1 MDIPE
6 TIQCTPREPA
16 RKGAAHKLR
25 AQGRVPVVA
34 YGPGKSPRHL
44 AADAKLFFLQRVTYG
59 LSRVYNVEVAGQESF
74 KALIKEM
81 QLDPVTQA
89 LLHVDL
95 YTVDMTRKIK
105 VPVLV
110 ELTGKPVGVV
120 DGGLLQHI
128 LRTVEVQCLP
138 DRVPAKL
145 SVDVSALKIGGA
157 VHLSD
162 IKLPEGVEFTSRSDE
177 AVATVVP
184 PEAEEVAAAVVPAE
198 GELAAAVPGAEGE
211 AAAAAPAAGAEGAA
225 PAEAGKAGAKPAG
238 AGKAAGGAKSAGKEA
253 PEKGKKGKKED

>member
-1 MDIPE
+1 MDIPQ
-6 TIQCTPREPA
+6 TIQCTPREPG

-34 YGPGKSPRHL
+34 YGPGKPARHL

-59 LSRVYNVEVAGQESF
+59 LSRVYDVEVAGQEGF

-81 QLDPVTQA
+81 QLDPVSQA

-110 ELTGKPVGVV
+110 ELTGKPLGVV

-128 LRTVEVQCLP
+128 LRTAEVQCLP

-145 SVDVSALKIGGA
+145 TVDVSALKIGGA

-184 PEAEEVAAAVVPAE
+184 RRTTVISSATASTSSSLCEMKMIDRPSLFSSRSASNSSSTSDGTRTAVGSSRMSV
-198 GELAAAVPGAEGE
+198 
-211 AAAAAPAAGAEGAA
+211 
-225 PAEAGKAGAKPAG
+225 
-238 AGKAAGGAKSAGKEA
+238 
-253 PEKGKKGKKED
+253 